1 MERIEGNMLYTV
13 PHYYRKFQC
22 TASACTDTCCAGWQ
36 IMIDDKSLRKY
47 KKIPGV
53 FGNRMKNSVDWKE
66 GAFLQYK
73 GRCAFLNEENLCDLY
88 AEKGEK
94 MLCRTC
100 RMYPRHIEEY
110 EGIREISL
118 SLSCVEAAKII
129 LGGKE
134 PVRFLNKE
142 DDREETYEA
151 FDFFLFTK
159 LMDVREAMIGILQD
173 RKESMEVRI
182 GKVLAIAHDVQRR
195 IRGEALFE
203 IDQLLERYQK
213 EKNRERFREKLE
225 KIRPKSR
232 SRYEIMSQ
240 MFQVFGKLEV
250 LKADWKP
257 YIESVEQKL
266 FGQGEAFYQEAF
278 ARFEREVCK
287 EERWEIYLEQLMVY
301 FLFTYFCG
309 AVYDEMA
316 YEKAKFAVA
325 STLLIQEMVFASFL
339 SHGKFPQVEEVAE
352 IAHRY
357 AKEVEHSDTNLKRLE
372 ELFQKEKSFHLLSLL
387 AVV

>member
-1 MERIEGNMLYTV
+1 
-13 PHYYRKFQC
+13 
-22 TASACTDTCCAGWQ
+22 
-36 IMIDDKSLRKY
+36 
-47 KKIPGV
+47 
-53 FGNRMKNSVDWKE
+53 MK
-66 GAFLQYK
+66 
-73 GRCAFLNEENLCDLY
+73 
-88 AEKGEK
+88 
-94 MLCRTC
+94 
-100 RMYPRHIEEY
+100 
-110 EGIREISL
+110 
-118 SLSCVEAAKII
+118 
-129 LGGKE
+129 
-134 PVRFLNKE
+134 
-142 DDREETYEA
+142 
-151 FDFFLFTK
+151 
-159 LMDVREAMIGILQD
+159 
-173 RKESMEVRI
+173 VRI

>member
-1 MERIEGNMLYTV
+1 
-13 PHYYRKFQC
+13 
-22 TASACTDTCCAGWQ
+22 
-36 IMIDDKSLRKY
+36 
-47 KKIPGV
+47 
-53 FGNRMKNSVDWKE
+53 
-66 GAFLQYK
+66 
-73 GRCAFLNEENLCDLY
+73 
-88 AEKGEK
+88 

-142 DDREETYEA
+142 DDREETYES

>member
-1 MERIEGNMLYTV
+1 
-13 PHYYRKFQC
+13 
-22 TASACTDTCCAGWQ
+22 
-36 IMIDDKSLRKY
+36 
-47 KKIPGV
+47 
-53 FGNRMKNSVDWKE
+53 
-66 GAFLQYK
+66 
-73 GRCAFLNEENLCDLY
+73 
-88 AEKGEK
+88 

-142 DDREETYEA
+142 DDREETYES

-225 KIRPKSR
+225 KIRQKSR

>member
-1 MERIEGNMLYTV
+1 
-13 PHYYRKFQC
+13 
-22 TASACTDTCCAGWQ
+22 
-36 IMIDDKSLRKY
+36 
-47 KKIPGV
+47 
-53 FGNRMKNSVDWKE
+53 
-66 GAFLQYK
+66 
-73 GRCAFLNEENLCDLY
+73 
-88 AEKGEK
+88 

-142 DDREETYEA
+142 DDREETYES

-195 IRGEALFE
+195 IRVEALFE

-266 FGQGEAFYQEAF
+266 FGKGEAFYQEAF

-316 YEKAKFAVA
+316 CEKAKFAVA

>member
-1 MERIEGNMLYTV
+1 
-13 PHYYRKFQC
+13 
-22 TASACTDTCCAGWQ
+22 
-36 IMIDDKSLRKY
+36 
-47 KKIPGV
+47 
-53 FGNRMKNSVDWKE
+53 
-66 GAFLQYK
+66 
-73 GRCAFLNEENLCDLY
+73 
-88 AEKGEK
+88 

-142 DDREETYEA
+142 DDREETYES

-195 IRGEALFE
+195 IRVEALFE

-372 ELFQKEKSFHLLSLL
+372 EFFQKEKSFHLLSLL

>member
-1 MERIEGNMLYTV
+1 MQYII
-13 PHYYRKFQC
+13 PHYYKKF
-22 TASACTDTCCAGWQ
+22 ACIGGDCPDTCCAGWQ
-36 IMIDDKSLRKY
+36 IMIDPASLKKY
-47 KKIPGV
+47 RQTKGRLGSRLHNEI
-53 FGNRMKNSVDWKE
+53 DWEE
-66 GAFLQYK
+66 GAFRQYEK
-73 GRCAFLNEENLCDLY
+73 RCAFLNEENLCDLY

-142 DDREETYEA
+142 DDREETYES

-159 LMDVREAMIGILQD
+159 LMDVREAMIDILQD

-278 ARFEREVCK
+278 ARFEVCK

>member
-1 MERIEGNMLYTV
+1 
-13 PHYYRKFQC
+13 
-22 TASACTDTCCAGWQ
+22 
-36 IMIDDKSLRKY
+36 
-47 KKIPGV
+47 
-53 FGNRMKNSVDWKE
+53 
-66 GAFLQYK
+66 
-73 GRCAFLNEENLCDLY
+73 
-88 AEKGEK
+88 
-94 MLCRTC
+94 
-100 RMYPRHIEEY
+100 
-110 EGIREISL
+110 
-118 SLSCVEAAKII
+118 
-129 LGGKE
+129 
-134 PVRFLNKE
+134 
-142 DDREETYEA
+142 
-151 FDFFLFTK
+151 
-159 LMDVREAMIGILQD
+159 
-173 RKESMEVRI
+173 MEVRI

-287 EERWEIYLEQLMVY
+287 EERWEIYLEQLKADWKPYIESVEQKLFGQGEAFYQEAFARFEREVCKEERWEIYLEQLMVY

-316 YEKAKFAVA
+316 YEKAKFAVV

-372 ELFQKEKSFHLLSLL
+372 ELFQLLPFTWEISTGGRGGRDCTQVCQGSGALRYEFKTVGRTFSERKIVPSVI
-387 AVV
+387 ASGGSIDREVKQNKKGVRSKWRH

>member
-1 MERIEGNMLYTV
+1 
-13 PHYYRKFQC
+13 
-22 TASACTDTCCAGWQ
+22 
-36 IMIDDKSLRKY
+36 
-47 KKIPGV
+47 
-53 FGNRMKNSVDWKE
+53 
-66 GAFLQYK
+66 
-73 GRCAFLNEENLCDLY
+73 
-88 AEKGEK
+88 
-94 MLCRTC
+94 
-100 RMYPRHIEEY
+100 MYPRHIEEY

-142 DDREETYEA
+142 DDREETYES

-159 LMDVREAMIGILQD
+159 LMDVREAMIDILQD

>member
-1 MERIEGNMLYTV
+1 
-13 PHYYRKFQC
+13 
-22 TASACTDTCCAGWQ
+22 
-36 IMIDDKSLRKY
+36 
-47 KKIPGV
+47 
-53 FGNRMKNSVDWKE
+53 
-66 GAFLQYK
+66 
-73 GRCAFLNEENLCDLY
+73 
-88 AEKGEK
+88 
-94 MLCRTC
+94 
-100 RMYPRHIEEY
+100 
-110 EGIREISL
+110 
-118 SLSCVEAAKII
+118 
-129 LGGKE
+129 
-134 PVRFLNKE
+134 
-142 DDREETYEA
+142 
-151 FDFFLFTK
+151 
-159 LMDVREAMIGILQD
+159 
-173 RKESMEVRI
+173 
-182 GKVLAIAHDVQRR
+182 
-195 IRGEALFE
+195 
-203 IDQLLERYQK
+203 
-213 EKNRERFREKLE
+213 
-225 KIRPKSR
+225 
-232 SRYEIMSQ
+232 

-316 YEKAKFAVA
+316 YEKAKFAVV

>member
-1 MERIEGNMLYTV
+1 
-13 PHYYRKFQC
+13 
-22 TASACTDTCCAGWQ
+22 
-36 IMIDDKSLRKY
+36 
-47 KKIPGV
+47 
-53 FGNRMKNSVDWKE
+53 MKNSVDWKE

-73 GRCAFLNEENLCDLY
+73 GRCAFLNEEYLCDLY
-88 AEKGEK
+88 AEKGEQ

-142 DDREETYEA
+142 DDREETYES

-316 YEKAKFAVA
+316 YEKAKFAVV

-339 SHGKFPQVEEVAE
+339 SHGKFPQVEAVAE